1 MSKKVFLSSMGFNK
15 FSLEQMI
22 DCCKENGWGLEF
34 SSGLSYIEQA
44 EKIFLKSKIN
54 KLAHNYFPAPKTPFV
69 LNLASSNINIRKKSI
84 DHCKKGLQLA
94 YKSKGPFFSAHAGF
108 CIDPNPQMLGKK
120 FELDDLLFDKKT
132 NRELFLESLHE
143 LNAYAKSLGLLFLIE
158 NNVIIPS
165 NIINGNNPLFCC
177 QSHEI
182 IQILDEFKGQNIGL
196 LLDTGH
202 LKVSAKTL
210 KLDLIDEF
218 KKLRKFITAFH
229 HSDNDASKDTNNQ
242 LDEEYWFFDF
252 LNDHKKNIHVIE
264 TRCNSLADINRQL
277 YLFSKYGIE

>member
-1 MSKKVFLSSMGFNK
+1 MSRKVFLSSMVFKN
-15 FSLEQMI
+15 FSWDEMVNL
-22 DCCKENGWGLEF
+22 CNENDWGLEF
-34 SSGLSYIEQA
+34 SSGLPFIKESE
-44 EKIFLKSKIN
+44 EKFLKSN
-54 KLAHNYFPAPKTPFV
+54 LNRLAHNYFPAPRTPFV
-69 LNLASSNINIRKKSI
+69 LNLASTNSTIRSRSI

-94 YKSKGPFFSAHAGF
+94 YKSEGPFFSAHAGF
-108 CIDPNPQMLGKK
+108 CIDPNPEMLGKK

-143 LNAYAKSLGLLFLIE
+143 LNVYAKSLGLLFLIE

-177 QSHEI
+177 QSLEI
-182 IQILDEFKGQNIGL
+182 IQILEEFKGQNIGL

-229 HSDNDASKDTNNQ
+229 HSDNDASKDTNNK

-252 LNDHKKNIHVIE
+252 LKDHKKNIHVIE

>member
-1 MSKKVFLSSMGFNK
+1 MSKKLFLSSMGFNK
-15 FSLEQMI
+15 FSLKQMI

-94 YKSKGPFFSAHAGF
+94 FKSKGPFFSAHAGF
-108 CIDPNPQMLGKK
+108 CMDPNPEMLGKK

-132 NRELFLESLHE
+132 NRELFLDSLHE
-143 LNAYAKSLGLLFLIE
+143 LNVYAKSLGLLFLIE

-177 QSHEI
+177 QSQEI

-210 KLDLIDEF
+210 GLDLIEEF
-218 KKLRKFITAFH
+218 KKLQKFITAFH

-242 LDEEYWFFDF
+242 IDEEYWFFDF

-264 TRCNSLADINRQL
+264 TRCNSLADINGQL